1 MKMAHVDY
9 IVNMCFAPNMDKN
22 TRRWRRCNWFI
33 GCILATSHWAY
44 NALGFFIFMI
54 THTILFY
61 VYSFYVIGAHFIG
74 MQ

>member
-1 MKMAHVDY
+1 M
-9 IVNMCFAPNMDKN
+9 
-22 TRRWRRCNWFI
+22 CNWFI

-44 NALGFFIFMI
+44 DALGFFVFMI

-61 VYSFYVIGAHFIG
+61 VYSFYVIGAHLIG